1 MSASPP
7 KVTSVRVATS
17 GLVAPA
23 GLVVT
28 GDLSDAVHLARLA
41 AIVDSSDD
49 AILSKTLDGIIT
61 SWNAGAVRLFGYEPE
76 EIIGKSIKTLIPA
89 ELHDEERHILARL
102 RRGERIDHFET
113 TRVRKDGHRLQLSIT
128 VSPIRDASGT
138 IVGASKIARDIG
150 PQRNAERTA
159 AQLAA
164 IVESSEDAIVSKN
177 LDGRI
182 QSWNAGAMRIFG
194 YAAEEAVGQS
204 ITLIIPPEMY
214 AEERH
219 ILDRVR
225 RGERVEHFD
234 TIRLTKDGRRIP
246 VSVSVSPVCD
256 PRGTIIGASKIARDI
271 SERKEADEA
280 LQESE
285 QALREADRRKDEFM
299 ALLAHELRNP
309 LAPIRYALATARKSD
324 RTAEQQRRAEEIIER
339 QVAHMS
345 RLLDDL
351 LDVSRI
357 TRGMLELKRA
367 DTELTVVLGTAIE
380 AARPILDAK
389 GHDLSLD
396 LPKQAVRLVADSV
409 RLAQVFS
416 NLLIN
421 AAKYTDPGGHIELCA
436 AQIDNEVIVSVRDNG
451 MGISTDMMPRLFTM
465 FAQDSTV
472 VNHSEGGL
480 GIGLALARGVVDLHG
495 GRVEARSAGPGL
507 GSEFI
512 VTIPAGAGKSTDTDA
527 QADEDPPVDGGGLKV
542 LVVDDNRDAADTCSA
557 LLELSGHSVQTAYT
571 GHEAL
576 AIAAKTRPHV
586 VVTDI
591 GLPDIDGYEVA
602 ANIKAAPW
610 GRRTALV
617 AVTGWGQESDK
628 QRAFSAGFSHH
639 LTKPIDPDTLESL
652 LQSLSAELRAGG

>member
-1 MSASPP
+1 MSLSDPTLASP
-7 KVTSVRVATS
+7 SVVAS
-17 GLVAPA
+17 
-23 GLVVT
+23 
-28 GDLSDAVHLARLA
+28 DLSDYAVQLARLA

-49 AILSKTLDGIIT
+49 AIVSKTLDGLIV
-61 SWNAGAVRLFGYEPE
+61 SWNAAAVRLFGYQPE
-76 EIIGKSIKTLIPA
+76 EIIGRSITTIIPP
-89 ELHDEERHILARL
+89 ELHAEERQILERL

-113 TRVRKDGHRLQLSIT
+113 TRMCKDGRRLQLSVTI
-128 VSPIRDASGT
+128 SPIRDASGT

-150 PQRNAERTA
+150 LQKNAERTA

-164 IVESSEDAIVSKN
+164 IVECSDDAIISKT
-177 LDGRI
+177 LDGLI
-182 QSWNAGAMRIFG
+182 QSWNAAAARIFG
-194 YAAEEAVGQS
+194 YTAEEAVGRS
-204 ITLIIPPEMY
+204 IRMIIPRELYP
-214 AEERH
+214 EERG

-225 RGERVEHFD
+225 RGERIDHFD
-234 TIRLTKDGRRIP
+234 TIRVTKAGRRIP
-246 VSVSVSPVCD
+246 ISLTVSPVRD
-256 PRGTIIGASKIARDI
+256 SRGSIIGASKIARDI
-271 SERKEADEA
+271 SERKSVEEA
-280 LQESE
+280 LEKSQ
-285 QALREADRRKDEFM
+285 QALYEADRRKNEFM

-309 LAPIRYALATARKSD
+309 LAPIRYALATARKCD

-357 TRGMLELKRA
+357 TRGTLELKLA

-380 AARPILDAK
+380 AARPFLDAK
-389 GHDLSLD
+389 GHSLSLD

-421 AAKYTDPGGHIELCA
+421 AAKYTDSGGRIELRA
-436 AQIDNEVIVSVRDNG
+436 EQIGDEVVVSVCDNG
-451 MGISTDMMPRLFTM
+451 MGISTEMMPRLFTM
-465 FAQDSTV
+465 FAQDSTMV
-472 VNHSEGGL
+472 DHSEGGL
-480 GIGLALARGVVDLHG
+480 GIGLALARGVVELHG
-495 GRVEARSAGPGL
+495 GRVQARSDGPGR

-512 VTIPAGAGKSTDTDA
+512 VTLAAGAGKRAETGADA
-527 QADEDPPVDGGGLKV
+527 DQDLSMAGGGLKV
-542 LVVDDNRDAADTCSA
+542 LVVDDNRDAADSCST
-557 LLELSGHSVQTAYT
+557 LLELSGHSVQAAYT

-602 ANIKAAPW
+602 EKIRAAPW
-610 GRRTALV
+610 GRRTVLV

-652 LQSLSAELRAGG
+652 LQSLSAELRSGG

>member
-1 MSASPP
+1 MSVSPP
-7 KVTSVRVATS
+7 KVTSVGVPGRPVAAGS
-17 GLVAPA
+17 LV
-23 GLVVT
+23 T
-28 GDLSDAVHLARLA
+28 IGDLSDSVHLARLA
-41 AIVDSSDD
+41 AIVESSDD
-49 AILSKTLDGIIT
+49 AIVSKTLDGVVT
-61 SWNAGAVRLFGYEPE
+61 SWNAGAARLFGYEPE
-76 EIIGKSIKTLIPA
+76 EIIGKSIMTLIPP
-89 ELHDEERHILARL
+89 ELHAEERGILERL

-113 TRVRKDGHRLQLSIT
+113 TRVRKDGGRLQLSIT

-164 IVESSEDAIVSKN
+164 IVESSGDAILSKT
-177 LDGRI
+177 LDGI
-182 QSWNAGAMRIFG
+182 ITSWNAGATRIFG
-194 YAAEEAVGQS
+194 YAAEEAIGES
-204 ITLIIPPEMY
+204 ITLVIPPEMY

-219 ILDRVR
+219 ILERVS

-246 VSVSVSPVCD
+246 VSVSVSPVRD
-256 PRGTIIGASKIARDI
+256 PRGAIIGASKIARDI
-271 SERKEADEA
+271 SERKQAEAA
-280 LQESE
+280 LQQSQ

-324 RTAEQQRRAEEIIER
+324 RTAEQTRRAEEIIER

-389 GHDLSLD
+389 GHDLSLA

-409 RLAQVFS
+409 RLAQVFT

-421 AAKYTDPGGHIELCA
+421 AAKYTNPGGHIELRA
-436 AQIDNEVIVSVRDNG
+436 AQIDSEVIVSVRDNG
-451 MGISTDMMPRLFTM
+451 MGISRDMMPRLFTM

-472 VNHSEGGL
+472 VSHSEGGL
-480 GIGLALARGVVDLHG
+480 GIGLALARGVVNLHG
-495 GRVEARSAGPGL
+495 GRVEARSAGSGL

-512 VTIPAGAGKSTDTDA
+512 VTIPVCAGKSTDTDA
-527 QADEDPPVDGGGLKV
+527 QADENPPVDGGGLKV

-557 LLELSGHSVQTAYT
+557 LLELSGHSVRTAYT

-602 ANIKAAPW
+602 AKIKAAPW

-639 LTKPIDPDTLESL
+639 LTKPIDPDSLESL

>member
-1 MSASPP
+1 MSVSHP
-7 KVTSVRVATS
+7 KVA
-17 GLVAPA
+17 APA
-23 GLVVT
+23 AVA
-28 GDLSDAVHLARLA
+28 GDLGDYSVQLARLA
-41 AIVDSSDD
+41 AIVQSSDD
-49 AILSKTLDGIIT
+49 AIVSKTLDGLIV
-61 SWNAGAVRLFGYEPE
+61 SWNAGAVRLFGYQPE
-76 EIIGKSIKTLIPA
+76 EIIGKSITTLIPP
-89 ELHDEERHILARL
+89 ELHAEERDILARL

-113 TRVRKDGHRLQLSIT
+113 IRVCKDGRRLQLSIT
-128 VSPIRDASGT
+128 VSPIRDANGT

-150 PQRNAERTA
+150 LQKNAERTA

-164 IVESSEDAIVSKN
+164 IVESSDDAIVSKS
-177 LDGRI
+177 LEGQI
-182 QSWNAGAMRIFG
+182 QSWNAGAQRIFG
-194 YAAEEAVGQS
+194 YAAEEAIGQS
-204 ITLIIPPEMY
+204 ITLIIPQELY
-214 AEERH
+214 AEERQ
-219 ILDRVR
+219 IIERVR

-234 TIRLTKDGRRIP
+234 TMRVTKSGRRIP
-246 VSVSVSPVCD
+246 VSLTVSPVRD
-256 PRGTIIGASKIARDI
+256 PRGAIIGASKIARDI
-271 SERKEADEA
+271 SERKEAE
-280 LQESE
+280 E
-285 QALREADRRKDEFM
+285 ALRESQQALHEANRRKDEFM

-309 LAPIRYALATARKSD
+309 LAPIRYALATARKCD

-357 TRGMLELKRA
+357 TRGTLELKLA
-367 DTELTVVLGTAIE
+367 DTELTVALGTAIE
-380 AARPILDAK
+380 AARPFLDAK
-389 GHDLSLD
+389 HHHLSLD

-421 AAKYTDPGGHIELCA
+421 AAKYTDSGGRIELRA
-436 AQIDNEVIVSVRDNG
+436 AQVDNEVIVSVHDNG
-451 MGISTDMMPRLFTM
+451 MGISTDMMPRMFTM
-465 FAQDSTV
+465 FAQDSAV
-472 VNHSEGGL
+472 VDHSEGGL
-480 GIGLALARGVVDLHG
+480 GIGLALTRGVVDLHG
-495 GRVEARSAGPGL
+495 GRVEARSDGPGR

-512 VTIPAGAGKSTDTDA
+512 VTLPVGAGKLAQTDA
-527 QADEDPPVDGGGLKV
+527 DVDQEVPMAGGGMRV
-542 LVVDDNRDAADTCSA
+542 LVVDDNRDAADSCST
-557 LLELSGHSVQTAYT
+557 LLELSGHSVQAAYT

-602 ANIKAAPW
+602 AKIRAAPW
-610 GRRTALV
+610 GRGMVLI

-652 LQSLSAELRAGG
+652 LQSLSAELRT

>member
-1 MSASPP
+1 MRVSPVEVVFP
-7 KVTSVRVATS
+7 PALVSGPGDHSVQ
-17 GLVAPA
+17 
-23 GLVVT
+23 
-28 GDLSDAVHLARLA
+28 LARLA
-41 AIVDSSDD
+41 AIVQSSDD
-49 AILSKTLDGIIT
+49 AIVSKTLDGLIV
-61 SWNAGAVRLFGYEPE
+61 SWNAGAVRIFGYQPE
-76 EIIGKSIKTLIPA
+76 EIIGKSITTVIPP
-89 ELHDEERHILARL
+89 ELHAEERDILDRL

-113 TRVRKDGHRLQLSIT
+113 VRIRKDGRRVQLSIT

-150 PQRNAERTA
+150 LQKDAERTA

-164 IVESSEDAIVSKN
+164 IVESSDDAIVSKS
-177 LDGRI
+177 LDGQI
-182 QSWNAGAMRIFG
+182 QSWNAGATRLFG
-194 YAAEEAVGQS
+194 YTAEEAIGQS
-204 ITLIIPPEMY
+204 ITLIIPQERY
-214 AEERH
+214 AEERG
-219 ILDRVR
+219 ILKRVR
-225 RGERVEHFD
+225 GGERVEHFD
-234 TIRLTKDGRRIP
+234 TMRVTKGGQRIP
-246 VSVSVSPVCD
+246 VSLTVSPVRD

-271 SERKEADEA
+271 SGRKQAEEA
-280 LQESE
+280 LQKSQ

-309 LAPIRYALATARKSD
+309 LAPIRYALATARKCD

-357 TRGMLELKRA
+357 TRGTLELKLA
-367 DTELTVVLGTAIE
+367 NTELTVVLGTAIE
-380 AARPILDAK
+380 AARPFLDAK
-389 GHDLSLD
+389 RHNLSLD

-421 AAKYTDPGGHIELCA
+421 AAKYTDPGGRIELHA
-436 AQIDNEVIVSVRDNG
+436 AQVDNQVVVSVRDNG
-451 MGISTDMMPRLFTM
+451 MGISTEMMPRLFTM

-472 VNHSEGGL
+472 VEHSEGGL
-480 GIGLALARGVVDLHG
+480 GIGLALTRGVVDLHG
-495 GRVEARSAGPGL
+495 GRVEARSDGPGC
-507 GSEFI
+507 GSEFS
-512 VTIPAGAGKSTDTDA
+512 VTIPAGAGKLAQTDA
-527 QADEDPPVDGGGLKV
+527 DVDPDVPMPGGGMRV
-542 LVVDDNRDAADTCSA
+542 LVVDDNRDAADSCST
-557 LLELSGHSVQTAYT
+557 LLELSGHSVQAAYS
-571 GHEAL
+571 GREAL
-576 AIAAKTRPHV
+576 AIAAKARPHV

-602 ANIKAAPW
+602 AKIRAAPW
-610 GRRTALV
+610 GRNIVLV

-652 LQSLSAELRAGG
+652 LQSVGAQLRTG

>member
-1 MSASPP
+1 MSVIHP
-7 KVTSVRVATS
+7 KVA
-17 GLVAPA
+17 APA
-23 GLVVT
+23 AAVT
-28 GDLSDAVHLARLA
+28 GAFSDQSVQLARLA
-41 AIVDSSDD
+41 AIVQSSDD
-49 AILSKTLDGIIT
+49 AIVSKTLDGLIV
-61 SWNAGAVRLFGYEPE
+61 SWNAGAVRMFGYQPE
-76 EIIGKSIKTLIPA
+76 EIIGKSITAIIPP
-89 ELHDEERHILARL
+89 ELYAEERDILDRL

-113 TRVRKDGHRLQLSIT
+113 IRICKDGRRVQLSIT

-150 PQRNAERTA
+150 EQKIAERTA

-164 IVESSEDAIVSKN
+164 IVESSDDAIVSKS

-182 QSWNAGAMRIFG
+182 QSWNTGAARIFG
-194 YAAEEAVGQS
+194 YTAEEAVGQS
-204 ITLIIPPEMY
+204 ITLIIPQEQY

-219 ILDRVR
+219 ILERVR
-225 RGERVEHFD
+225 RGERIEHFD
-234 TIRLTKDGRRIP
+234 TIRVTKSGQRIP
-246 VSVSVSPVCD
+246 VSLTVSPVRD

-271 SERKEADEA
+271 SERRRAEET
-280 LQESE
+280 LQKTQ
-285 QALREADRRKDEFM
+285 QALHEANRRKDEFM

-309 LAPIRYALATARKSD
+309 LAPIRYALATARKCD
-324 RTAEQQRRAEEIIER
+324 RTAEQRRRAEEIIER

-351 LDVSRI
+351 LDMSRI
-357 TRGMLELKRA
+357 TRGTLELKLA
-367 DTELTVVLGTAIE
+367 DTELTVALGTAIE
-380 AARPILDAK
+380 AARPFLDAK
-389 GHDLSLD
+389 RHNLSLD

-421 AAKYTDPGGHIELCA
+421 AAKYTDCGGRIELRA
-436 AQIDNEVIVSVRDNG
+436 AQADNEVVVSVRDNG

-465 FAQDSTV
+465 FAQDSAV
-472 VNHSEGGL
+472 ADHSEGGL
-480 GIGLALARGVVDLHG
+480 GIGLALTRGVVDLHG
-495 GRVEARSAGPGL
+495 GRVEARSDGPGH

-512 VTIPAGAGKSTDTDA
+512 VTIPVRAGRPAQTAADA
-527 QADEDPPVDGGGLKV
+527 DQGVRMAGGGMRV
-542 LVVDDNRDAADTCSA
+542 LVVDDNRDAADSCST
-557 LLELSGHSVQTAYT
+557 LLELSGHSVQAAYT

-602 ANIKAAPW
+602 ARIRAEAW
-610 GRRTALV
+610 GRTMVLV

-652 LQSLSAELRAGG
+652 LQSLSAELPTPG